1 GSDPLLI
8 LPPTRVI
15 SRKGIELAIELVRRL
30 RATQPR
36 SRLLGKEPVL
46 VISHHAGDEGF
57 GYLEQ
62 LRAQAARAAVPII
75 YAAQHFSPQA
85 EATAG
90 RFTLWDAYVH
100 ADFVTY
106 PSLIE
111 GFGNALLETLYFR
124 LPALVNRYPVYAADI
139 APLGFDLVE
148 IDAAADPANL
158 AAITSETVEA
168 VVEAIMDPVR
178 RRRMVESNYHLARQ
192 HFSFEAVTP
201 LLASLIR

>member
-1 GSDPLLI
+1 
-8 LPPTRVI
+8 
-15 SRKGIELAIELVRRL
+15 
-30 RATQPR
+30 
-36 SRLLGKEPVL
+36 
-46 VISHHAGDEGF
+46 
-57 GYLEQ
+57 
-62 LRAQAARAAVPII
+62 
-75 YAAQHFSPQA
+75 
-85 EATAG
+85 
-90 RFTLWDAYVH
+90 
-100 ADFVTY
+100 
-106 PSLIE
+106 
-111 GFGNALLETLYFR
+111 YFR

-192 HFSFEAVTP
+192 HFSFEAATP